1 MSLNVG
7 TLVANLE
14 LDSSKFEK
22 NIDKSKQKS
31 EEFAGKLNTA
41 VKSGLLAVAAG
52 FVALGAASYK
62 AWTVI
67 DSAYDNIR
75 SGTGA
80 TGDELIALTDTFNN
94 VFTNVPGDAADV
106 SDAIS
111 TLNTKLGVTG
121 IALEEISTQM
131 INLGRITGT
140 DVKTNLDSLTNVL
153 NNWSI
158 ATEDV
163 TDKTDYLYKISQ
175 RTDVPVSDLANTMKT
190 YGPLLRSLGY
200 DFEGAAALVGGLGK
214 SGFDTNTIMSGL
226 KMSMNNFDMSSP
238 AEQIKVLDRQIQT
251 IKDNMAIWKAVAV
264 DSGDWE
270 KYDQQV
276 ADATVQLEDLEYQ
289 LRFVK
294 KANEGNTDTQKSF
307 ADAWKDTLVQLQNAE
322 TQTER
327 VAIATDLTTRA
338 GIDLAG
344 AFEKGAF
351 TGGLE
356 ELQTAAQDSADSI
369 NKVADETADLEE
381 DLKILGQN
389 AMLALAPVGE
399 AMDGV
404 VRGITPELTEDLK
417 AVAEILPGVITGFF
431 DLNNTINEGID
442 EGTVKFWNNV
452 NDAIQRFSGETEN
465 AGIIVEAF
473 NGIIK
478 YNTTL
483 LNLWYNAMAAAV
495 GILSSVAVGDW
506 RSAGLATVG
515 FGQDVARI
523 GLDTQNAAYG
533 VYNNI
538 PGVNMPEF
546 NTTPVGKHMQDF
558 VDIPI
563 GPQTAP
569 EGTMLTAG
577 TPVVN
582 YNTPIVNV
590 YAQTNADKNEI
601 AIVAT
606 REVGRLYS
614 GGFGV

>member
-31 EEFAGKLNTA
+31 EEFAGKLNSA
-41 VKSGLLAVAAG
+41 VKVGLLAVASG

-80 TGDELIALTDTFNN
+80 TGDDLALLRGSFDT

-121 IALEEISTQM
+121 VNLEEISTQM

-140 DVKTNLDSLTNVL
+140 DVKTNLDSLTDVF

-163 TDKTDYLYKISQ
+163 ADKTDYLYKISQ
-175 RTDVPVSDLANTMKT
+175 RTDVPVSELANTMKS

-238 AEQIKVLDRQIQT
+238 AEQIKVLDEQIQT
-251 IKDNMAIWKAVAV
+251 IKDNMAVWKAVAV
-264 DSGDWE
+264 DSGDWDR
-270 KYDQQV
+270 YDQQV
-276 ADATVQLEDLEYQ
+276 ADATTQLEDLEYQ
-289 LRFVK
+289 LRVVK
-294 KANEGNTDTQKSF
+294 KANEGNTETQKSF
-307 ADAWKDTLVQLQNAE
+307 ADAWKDTLVELKNAE

-327 VAIATDLTTRA
+327 VAIATDLTSRA

-369 NKVADETADLEE
+369 NNVATETADLEE

-404 VRGITPELTEDLK
+404 VRGITPELTEDLE
-417 AVAEILPGVITGFF
+417 VIAEILPEVITGFF

-442 EGTVKFWNNV
+442 EGTVKFWNSIS
-452 NDAIQRFSGETEN
+452 DAIKRFSGETEN
-465 AGIIVEAF
+465 AGIVVEVF
-473 NGIIK
+473 NGIVK

-483 LNLWYNAMAAAV
+483 LNLWYDAMAAAV
-495 GILSSVAVGDW
+495 GVLSSLAVGDW
-506 RSAGLATVG
+506 HSAGLATVG
-515 FGQDVARI
+515 FGQDIAGVAM
-523 GLDTQNAAYG
+523 DTQNAAYG
-533 VYNNI
+533 AYEDI
-538 PGVNMPEF
+538 LGVDMPEF
-546 NTTPVGKHMQDF
+546 NTTAVGGAMQNF
-558 VDIPI
+558 LDIPI

-569 EGTMLTAG
+569 EGIKLSPGAT
-577 TPVVN
+577 VVN
-582 YNTPIVNV
+582 NNSPIVNV
-590 YAQTNADKNEI
+590 YAQTNATKEEI
-601 AIVAT
+601 AMVAS
-606 REVGRLYS
+606 REVGRLS
-614 GGFGV
+614 AGGFGI

>member
-31 EEFAGKLNTA
+31 EEFAGKLNSA
-41 VKSGLLAVAAG
+41 VKVGLLAVASG

-80 TGDELIALTDTFNN
+80 TGDDLALLRGSFDT
-94 VFTNVPGDAADV
+94 VFANVPGDAADV

-121 IALEEISTQM
+121 IKLEEISTQM
-131 INLGRITGT
+131 INLGRITGS
-140 DVKTNLDSLTNVL
+140 DVKTNLDSLTDVF

-163 TDKTDYLYKISQ
+163 ADKTDYLYKISQ
-175 RTDVPVSDLANTMKT
+175 RTDVPVSELANTMKS

-238 AEQIKVLDRQIQT
+238 AEQIKVLDGQIQT
-251 IKDNMAIWKAVAV
+251 IKDNMAVWKAVAV
-264 DSGDWE
+264 DTGDWDR
-270 KYDQQV
+270 YDQQV
-276 ADATVQLEDLEYQ
+276 ADATTQLEDLEYQ
-289 LRFVK
+289 LRVVK
-294 KANEGNTDTQKSF
+294 KANEGNTETQKSF
-307 ADAWKDTLVQLQNAE
+307 ADAWADTIVKLQDAE

-327 VAIATDLTTRA
+327 VAIATDLTSRA

-351 TGGLE
+351 TSGLE
-356 ELQTAAQDSADSI
+356 ELQTSAQDSADSI
-369 NKVADETADLEE
+369 NNVADETADLEE

-389 AMLALAPVGE
+389 ATIALAPVGE
-399 AMDGV
+399 AMDGI
-404 VRGITPELTEDLK
+404 VRGITPELTEDLE
-417 AVAEILPGVITGFF
+417 VIAEILPEVITGFF
-431 DLNNTINEGID
+431 DLNNTINEGIE
-442 EGTVKFWNNV
+442 EGTVKFWNSIS
-452 NDAIQRFSGETEN
+452 DALERFSGETEN
-465 AGIIVEAF
+465 AGIVVEAF
-473 NGIIK
+473 DGIVE

-483 LNLWYNAMAAAV
+483 LNLWYDAMAAVV
-495 GILSSVAVGDW
+495 GLLSSAVVGDW
-506 RSAGLATVG
+506 YSAGLATIG
-515 FGQDVARI
+515 FGQDIAGVAM
-523 GLDTQNAAYG
+523 DTQNAAYSA
-533 VYNNI
+533 YNNI
-538 PGVNMPEF
+538 PGVELPEF
-546 NTTPVGKHMQDF
+546 NTTAVGGAMQKF
-558 VDIPI
+558 LDIPI
-563 GPQTAP
+563 GPQPAP
-569 EGTMLTAG
+569 EGIKLSPG
-577 TPVVN
+577 TTVVN
-582 YNTPIVNV
+582 NNTPIVNV
-590 YAQTNADKNEI
+590 YAQTDADPNEI
-601 AIVAT
+601 AIIST
-606 REVGRLYS
+606 REARRLYS
-614 GGFGV
+614 GGFGI